1 MYRREEVK
9 LQIYSQVENLVM
21 QRIVNQAGV
30 SDKAVKQT
38 GYRVWGRVGD
48 QIWLRLANEVWGQVR
63 EQARKDTDESKRR
76 G

>member
-1 MYRREEVK
+1 MNRRAEVK

-30 SDKAVKQT
+30 LSKAVKQT

-48 QIWLRLANEVWGQVR
+48 QIWLQFANEVWGQVR
-63 EQARKDTDESKRR
+63 EQASEDTDESKRR